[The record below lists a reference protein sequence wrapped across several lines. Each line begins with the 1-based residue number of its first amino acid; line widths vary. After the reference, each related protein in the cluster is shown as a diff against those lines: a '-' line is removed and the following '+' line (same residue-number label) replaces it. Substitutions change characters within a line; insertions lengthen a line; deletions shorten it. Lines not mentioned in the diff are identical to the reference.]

1 MNLEE
6 WQKELGD
13 VITEQNVEK
22 VDFFARCG
30 TRLDELELKIFLRL
44 LELDNN
50 GPGSHPSMDDILKRV
65 AVDENIT
72 QQSIDKCY
80 IASKKAFDDLV
91 EKAKTYL

>member
-22 VDFFARCG
+22 VDFFAKCG
-30 TRLDELELKIFLRL
+30 TRLDDIELKIFLRL
-44 LELDNN
+44 LELDHN
-50 GPGSHPSMDDILKRV
+50 GPGRHPNMDDILKRV